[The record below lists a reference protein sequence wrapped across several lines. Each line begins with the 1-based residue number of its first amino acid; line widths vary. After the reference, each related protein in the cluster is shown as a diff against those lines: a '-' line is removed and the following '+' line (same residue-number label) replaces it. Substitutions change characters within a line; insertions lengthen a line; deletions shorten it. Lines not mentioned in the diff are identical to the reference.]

1 MINIIIYNK
10 MYTDSSSTSLSSHT
24 DRNIIYVNVD
34 NNLGSKQP
42 FKVTLDRPME
52 KCFMFRKNQYMI
64 TAHIKVECCEKVVNH
79 TNSKLLIYNTIAK
92 AVEDFY
98 HKRRSAPYM
107 YFDIKNIGMTQ
118 YNTYIY
124 IDSYICK

>member
-1 MINIIIYNK
+1 
-10 MYTDSSSTSLSSHT
+10 MYTDSSSTSLSSYI
-24 DRNIIYVNVD
+24 DNNIIYIDVD
-34 NNLGSKQP
+34 NNSGGKQS

-64 TAHIKVECCEKVVNH
+64 TAHIKVECCEKVANH

-98 HKRRSAPYM
+98 HNRRSAPYM
-107 YFDIKNIGMTQ
+107 YFDMKNIGITQ
-118 YNTYIY
+118 CNAYIY